1 MWWKILPQELV
12 KTKRL
17 NSDACLILT
26 YFGPEIPIQSGR
38 IERELRKLKGIKEI
52 TINHLTHTVKIRYDP
67 KVITEEKMRSIIKRL
82 ASHLEV

>member
-1 MWWKILPQELV
+1 LPQELV

-17 NSDACLILT
+17 NSDACVILS
-26 YFGPEIPIQSGR
+26 YFGPEIPIPSGK
-38 IERELRKLKGIKEI
+38 IEEELRKLNGIKEI